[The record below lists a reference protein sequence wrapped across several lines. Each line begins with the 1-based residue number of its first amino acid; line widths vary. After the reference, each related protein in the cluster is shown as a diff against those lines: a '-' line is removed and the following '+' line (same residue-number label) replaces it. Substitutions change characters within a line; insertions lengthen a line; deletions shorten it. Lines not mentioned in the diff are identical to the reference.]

1 MHSSSFQ
8 LNKVKRLLRTAG
20 QPFIFIRTGVDRFGE
35 PNGLTES
42 FDIIGVYHESPSN
55 SMYSV
60 QQVQQKSDAANIWP
74 KSFPMMLCLWED
86 AKNLKA
92 DDMVELNGKQY
103 KIGEIRNLEASNT
116 IADITLEEVQ
126 RIG

>member
-8 LNKVKRLLRTAG
+8 LNKVKRLLRTTG
-20 QPFIFIRTGVDRFGE
+20 RPFTFTRTGVDRFGE
-35 PNGLTES
+35 PDGTTES
-42 FDIIGVYHESPSN
+42 FEITGVYHESASN

-60 QQVQQKSDAANIWP
+60 QQKADSATVWP

-86 AKNLKA
+86 AEKLEP
-92 DDMVELNGKQY
+92 DDIVEFNGKQY
-103 KIGEIRNLEASNT
+103 KIGEIRNLEASNL

-126 RIG
+126 QIAQ